1 MEQDL
6 LEKLKQENEKLKQK
20 LEETET
26 QLQKY
31 TDSDRHK
38 KYYENNK
45 ERIKANGLEYVKQL
59 KEKDPEKLKEY
70 RRTYYLKRKELNINT
85 NNNNNNNGGV

>member
-31 TDSDRHK
+31 TNSDRHK
-38 KYYENNK
+38 TYYENNK

-70 RRTYYLKRKELNINT
+70 RRTYYLKRKELNNNT
-85 NNNNNNNGGV
+85 VNHNNNV

>member
-31 TDSDRHK
+31 TNSDRHK

-70 RRTYYLKRKELNINT
+70 RRTYYLKRKEKANNIENNT
-85 NNNNNNNGGV
+85 T

>member
-31 TDSDRHK
+31 TNNDRHK

-70 RRTYYLKRKELNINT
+70 RRTYYLKRKELNNNT
-85 NNNNNNNGGV
+85 VNHNNNVV

>member
-31 TDSDRHK
+31 TNSDRHK

>member
-6 LEKLKQENEKLKQK
+6 LEKLKQENKKLKQK

-31 TDSDRHK
+31 TNSDRHK

-70 RRTYYLKRKELNINT
+70 RRNYYLKRKELNNNT
-85 NNNNNNNGGV
+85 VNHNNNVV

>member
-31 TDSDRHK
+31 TNSDRHK

-70 RRTYYLKRKELNINT
+70 RRTYYLKRKELNNNT
-85 NNNNNNNGGV
+85 VNHNNNV

>member
-20 LEETET
+20 LEETEI

-31 TDSDRHK
+31 TNSDRHK

-70 RRTYYLKRKELNINT
+70 RRTYYLKRKELNINA
-85 NNNNNNNGGV
+85 NNNNGGV

>member
-31 TDSDRHK
+31 TNSDRHK

-70 RRTYYLKRKELNINT
+70 RRTYYLKRKELKNNT
-85 NNNNNNNGGV
+85 VNNNNGGV

>member
-31 TDSDRHK
+31 TNNDRHK

-70 RRTYYLKRKELNINT
+70 RRTYYLKRKELNINANT
-85 NNNNNNNGGV
+85 NNNGGV

>member
-31 TDSDRHK
+31 TNNDRHK

-70 RRTYYLKRKELNINT
+70 RRTYYLKRKDL
-85 NNNNNNNGGV
+85 NNNTVNYNNNVV

>member
-31 TDSDRHK
+31 TNSDRHK

-85 NNNNNNNGGV
+85 NNNNNNGGV

>member
-1 MEQDL
+1 MEQDPL
-6 LEKLKQENEKLKQK
+6 KKLKQENESLKQK
-20 LEETET
+20 LEETEL

-31 TDSDRHK
+31 TNNDRHK

-70 RRTYYLKRKELNINT
+70 RRTYYLKRKELKLNT
-85 NNNNNNNGGV
+85 DNNNNGGV

>member
-31 TDSDRHK
+31 TNSDRHK

-70 RRTYYLKRKELNINT
+70 RRTYYLKRKELKLNT
-85 NNNNNNNGGV
+85 DNNNNGGV

>member
-6 LEKLKQENEKLKQK
+6 LEKLKQENKKLKQK

-31 TDSDRHK
+31 TNSDRHK

>member
-31 TDSDRHK
+31 TNNDRHK

-70 RRTYYLKRKELNINT
+70 RRTYYLKRKELNINA
-85 NNNNNNNGGV
+85 NNNNNGGV

>member
-31 TDSDRHK
+31 TNSDRHK

-70 RRTYYLKRKELNINT
+70 RRNYYLKRKELNNNT
-85 NNNNNNNGGV
+85 VNHNNNVV

>member
-31 TDSDRHK
+31 TNNDRHK

-70 RRTYYLKRKELNINT
+70 RRTYYLKRKELNNNT
-85 NNNNNNNGGV
+85 T

>member
-31 TDSDRHK
+31 TNSDRHK

-45 ERIKANGLEYVKQL
+45 ERIKANGLNYVKQL

-70 RRTYYLKRKELNINT
+70 RRTYYLKRKEKANNIENNT
-85 NNNNNNNGGV
+85 T

>member
-31 TDSDRHK
+31 TNSDRHK

-70 RRTYYLKRKELNINT
+70 RRTYYLKRKELKNNT
-85 NNNNNNNGGV
+85 VNNNNNNVV

>member
-1 MEQDL
+1 MEKEL

-31 TDSDRHK
+31 TNSDRHK

-70 RRTYYLKRKELNINT
+70 RRTYYLKRKELNNNT
-85 NNNNNNNGGV
+85 VNNNNGGV

>member
-31 TDSDRHK
+31 TNNARHK

-70 RRTYYLKRKELNINT
+70 RRTYYLKRKELN
-85 NNNNNNNGGV
+85 NNSVNNNNGGV